1 LQVSIRESS
10 LKLISSVDALI
21 FHSFEL
27 GGFDESGRHWSSSV
41 TQELSAEA
49 KDVGGQSDDVVATL
63 FREVNAMLLKI
74 PDEDESSL
82 KSLLAEGRSDVSI
95 FQHLTKNLTCDKKL
109 SILFKSM

>member
-10 LKLISSVDALI
+10 LKLISSVDALVL
-21 FHSFEL
+21 HSFQL
-27 GGFDESGRHWSSSV
+27 GGFDEGGRHWSSSI
-41 TQELSAEA
+41 TQELAA
-49 KDVGGQSDDVVATL
+49 KTEDVGGQSDDVVATL

-82 KSLLAEGRSDVSI
+82 KSLLTEGRGDVSI

-109 SILFKSM
+109 SILLEFM